1 MTHRNVFV
9 FTKGRPIHRQSKSM
23 PRDIFDLFSVQLL
36 KYSEQFIGIYR
47 RSGKSDLGIF
57 SQTAH
62 IFSSKEEEAEKYF
75 YSYDFPSK
83 S

>member
-1 MTHRNVFV
+1 
-9 FTKGRPIHRQSKSM
+9 M

-36 KYSEQFIGIYR
+36 KYSEQFIRIYR

-62 IFSSKEEEAEKYF
+62 IFSSKEEEVEK
-75 YSYDFPSK
+75 
-83 S
+83 